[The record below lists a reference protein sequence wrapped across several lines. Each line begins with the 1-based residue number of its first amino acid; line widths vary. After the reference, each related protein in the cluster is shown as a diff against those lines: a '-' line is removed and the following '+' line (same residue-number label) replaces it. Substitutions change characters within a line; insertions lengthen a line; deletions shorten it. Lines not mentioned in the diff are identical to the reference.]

1 MRLTPGTIS
10 PDMVAAAQAKA
21 PRLFRTPLSVEI
33 VRGLT
38 AAGVFLYLLWAMSD
52 LGMTWE
58 RFFGGFAKLG
68 HVLVL
73 MWPPNDAG
81 FFWDFM
87 TGLGETLGM
96 AFIGTLVAAFVA
108 VPLGFIGAKTVVSN
122 PILHFAIR
130 RVFDVFRATPSLIWA
145 LIFIRAVGLGPMAG
159 VLALI
164 MTDTAAF
171 AKLYAEAIENA
182 DKRQT
187 EGVVAS
193 GAGGLLALRFGV
205 LPQVL
210 PVMLSQGLYF
220 FESNVRSAAI
230 FGIVGAGGIG
240 YYLNERIR
248 LQMWDQAAFI
258 VVMFLIAVLIID
270 MISFR
275 IRKRLIGTKG

>member
-1 MRLTPGTIS
+1 
-10 PDMVAAAQAKA
+10 
-21 PRLFRTPLSVEI
+21 
-33 VRGLT
+33 
-38 AAGVFLYLLWAMSD
+38 
-52 LGMTWE
+52 
-58 RFFGGFAKLG
+58 
-68 HVLVL
+68 

-87 TGLGETLGM
+87 KGLGETLGM

-108 VPLGFIGAKTVVSN
+108 VPLGFLGAKTVVAN
-122 PILHFAIR
+122 PIIHFLIR

-258 VVMFLIAVLIID
+258 VIMFLIAVLIID